1 MTMGGERRIR
11 DLYSHGVLLTALVL
25 VAFVRPLFGDA
36 APGVSLL
43 DSAFLVLLVTGA
55 TISRESEFPLA
66 PVHAAAVVTLGAQV
80 VLEFSQWEPVIFVF
94 IGGYITLLGA
104 VAARIGGT
112 LFSTRRHVTTDVL
125 CGAISV
131 YLILG
136 IVWALAF
143 VALEMLAP
151 GSFHFAAGTPARSD
165 VFWRFLGF
173 SFATLT
179 TLGYGNVAPATR
191 QGDAIATAEA
201 VVGQMYVAIV
211 IARIVALQIAA
222 GGDQDTARPESDEP
236 SA

>member
-1 MTMGGERRIR
+1 MGGERRLR

-43 DSAFLVLLVTGA
+43 DSALLALLVAGA
-55 TISRESEFPLA
+55 TISRESDFPLA
-66 PVHAAAVVTLGAQV
+66 PVYAAAAVTIGAQI
-80 VLEFSQWEPVIFVF
+80 VLGFTHWEPVIFVF
-94 IGGYITLLGA
+94 VGGYIALLGA
-104 VAARIGGT
+104 VAARIGGA
-112 LFSTRRHVTTDVL
+112 LFSTRRNVTTDVL
-125 CGAISV
+125 CGAIAV

-143 VALEMLAP
+143 VALEMVAP
-151 GSFHFAAGTPARSD
+151 GSFYFAAGTPARSD

-179 TLGYGNVAPATR
+179 TLGYGNVAPATH
-191 QGDAIATAEA
+191 QGDALATAEA

-222 GGDQDTARPESDEP
+222 GGDQGTERPEGEEP
-236 SA
+236 PA